1 MTKIAYLDCVTGI
14 AGDMFLGA
22 LVDSGV
28 PLEYLI
34 EQLKGLNIDHEYQLT
49 QDKVQRNGQQA
60 TKVHVRLVEQHSP
73 KDEQREQ
80 GQQRSGGGK
89 NHHPV
94 ETSAQISHKSH
105 HHHHTPARHL
115 PEIEGMIQEANLP
128 SRVTQWSLDIFRRLA
143 VAEGAV
149 HGVAPEKVHFHEVG
163 ATDAIV
169 DIVGTCLGLDY
180 LDIQTLYCSALP
192 TGGGT
197 VYASHGRLPVPV
209 PAVLKLWESRQV
221 PIYSNKIDK
230 ELVTPTGAA
239 IAVTLVKS
247 FGEPPNMV
255 LEKVG
260 LGAGSQDL
268 SLPNILRLWI
278 GESVTEKKTV
288 MLT

>member
-14 AGDMFLGA
+14 AGDMCLGA

-34 EQLKGLNIDHEYQLT
+34 EQLKGLNIDQEYELSQE
-49 QDKVQRNGQQA
+49 KVQRNGQQG
-60 TKVHVRLVEQHSP
+60 TKIHVRLVNQDSP
-73 KDEQREQ
+73 RGE
-80 GQQRSGGGK
+80 QRSGGGE
-89 NHHPV
+89 NHHGV
-94 ETSAQISHKSH
+94 EKSAQQFHKSH

-115 PEIEGMIQEANLP
+115 PEIEGMIQKANLP
-128 SRVTQWSLDIFRRLA
+128 SRVKQWSLDVFRRLA
-143 VAEGAV
+143 IAEGAV

-180 LDIQTLYCSALP
+180 LDIETLYCSALP

-197 VYASHGRLPVPV
+197 VRAAHGRLPVPV
-209 PAVLKLWESRQV
+209 PAVMKLWESRQV
-221 PIYSNKIDK
+221 PIYSNNIDK

-247 FGEPPNMV
+247 FGQPPNMI

-288 MLT
+288 IST

>member
-14 AGDMFLGA
+14 AGDMCLGA

-28 PLEYLI
+28 PLEYLT
-34 EQLKGLNIDHEYQLT
+34 EQLKELKIDHEYELSQE
-49 QDKVQRNGQQA
+49 KVQRNGQQA
-60 TKVHVRLVEQHSP
+60 TKVHVNLL
-73 KDEQREQ
+73 KDDDHDHD
-80 GQQRSGGGK
+80 
-89 NHHPV
+89 HH
-94 ETSAQISHKSH
+94 H

-115 PEIEGMIQEANLP
+115 PKIESMIQQANLP
-128 SRVTQWSLDIFRRLA
+128 SRVTEWSLDIFRRLA

-149 HGVAPEKVHFHEVG
+149 HGVKAEKVHFHEVG

-197 VYASHGRLPVPV
+197 VWAAHGRLPVPV

-247 FGEPPNMV
+247 FGQPPNMV

-268 SLPNILRLWI
+268 SIPNILRLWI

-288 MLT
+288 MST

>member
-14 AGDMFLGA
+14 AGDMCLGA

-34 EQLKGLNIDHEYQLT
+34 EQLKGLNIDHEYELSQE
-49 QDKVQRNGQQA
+49 KVQRNGQQA
-60 TKVHVRLVEQHSP
+60 TKVHVRLL
-73 KDEQREQ
+73 KDDDHE
-80 GQQRSGGGK
+80 
-89 NHHPV
+89 H
-94 ETSAQISHKSH
+94 H

-115 PEIEGMIQEANLP
+115 PEIERMIQDANLP

-143 VAEGAV
+143 IAEGAV
-149 HGVAPEKVHFHEVG
+149 HGVSPEKVHFHEVG

-180 LDIQTLYCSALP
+180 LNIETLYCSALP
-192 TGGGT
+192 TGAGT
-197 VYASHGRLPVPV
+197 VWAAHGRLPVPV

-221 PIYSNKIDK
+221 PVYSNNIQK

-247 FGEPPNMV
+247 FGQPPSMI

-260 LGAGSQDL
+260 LGAGSQNL
-268 SLPNILRLWI
+268 LLPNILRLWI
-278 GESVTEKKTV
+278 GENVTEKKTV
-288 MLT
+288 MST

>member
-1 MTKIAYLDCVTGI
+1 M
-14 AGDMFLGA
+14 
-22 LVDSGV
+22 
-28 PLEYLI
+28 
-34 EQLKGLNIDHEYQLT
+34 LKDDDH
-49 QDKVQRNGQQA
+49 D
-60 TKVHVRLVEQHSP
+60 H
-73 KDEQREQ
+73 D
-80 GQQRSGGGK
+80 
-89 NHHPV
+89 HH
-94 ETSAQISHKSH
+94 H

-115 PEIEGMIQEANLP
+115 PEIESMIQQANLP
-128 SRVTQWSLDIFRRLA
+128 SRVTEWSLDIFRRLA

-149 HGVAPEKVHFHEVG
+149 HGVKAEKVHFHEVG

-197 VYASHGRLPVPV
+197 VWAAHGRLPVPV

-247 FGEPPNMV
+247 FGQPPNMV

-268 SLPNILRLWI
+268 SIPNILRLWI

-288 MLT
+288 MST

>member
-14 AGDMFLGA
+14 AGDMCLAA

-34 EQLKGLNIDHEYQLT
+34 EQLKGLNIDHEYNLSQE
-49 QDKVQRNGQQA
+49 KVQRNGQQA
-60 TKVHVRLVEQHSP
+60 TKVHVQLL
-73 KDEQREQ
+73 KDD
-80 GQQRSGGGK
+80 
-89 NHHPV
+89 NHD
-94 ETSAQISHKSH
+94 H
-105 HHHHTPARHL
+105 HHHHTSARHL
-115 PEIEGMIQEANLP
+115 PEIETIIQQANLP
-128 SRVTQWSLDIFRRLA
+128 SRATQWSLDVFRRLA

-149 HGVAPEKVHFHEVG
+149 HGVSPEKVHFHEVG

-169 DIVGTCLGLDY
+169 DIVGTCVGLDY
-180 LDIQTLYCSALP
+180 LDIEGLYCSALP

-197 VYASHGRLPVPV
+197 VRAAHGRLPVPV

-221 PIYSNKIDK
+221 PIYSNNIEK

-247 FGEPPNMV
+247 FGQPPKMV

-260 LGAGSQDL
+260 LGAGSKDL
-268 SLPNILRLWI
+268 PIPNILRLWI

-288 MLT
+288 MST

>member
-1 MTKIAYLDCVTGI
+1 MTRIAYLDCVTGI

-34 EQLKGLNIDHEYQLT
+34 EQLKGLKIDHEYKLSQE
-49 QDKVQRNGQQA
+49 KVQRNGQQA
-60 TKVHVRLVEQHSP
+60 TKVHVKLLTEDSH
-73 KDEQREQ
+73 
-80 GQQRSGGGK
+80 K
-89 NHHPV
+89 NHH
-94 ETSAQISHKSH
+94 H

-115 PEIEGMIQEANLP
+115 PEIEGMIQQANLP
-128 SRVTQWSLDIFRRLA
+128 PRVTQWSLDIFRQLA

-169 DIVGTCLGLDY
+169 DIVGTCIGLDY
-180 LDIQTLYCSALP
+180 LNIETLYCSALP

-197 VYASHGRLPVPV
+197 VRAAHGRLPVPV

-247 FGEPPNMV
+247 FGEPPNMI

-260 LGAGSQDL
+260 LGAGSQEL

-278 GESVTEKKTV
+278 GEKVTEKKTI
-288 MLT
+288 MST